1 MLQRIQS
8 LYLFGALVIN
18 FIFLFVPIESSPNN
32 AVSLSIDK
40 TLIAL
45 SLVLSGIL
53 LLTIFSFK
61 NRKRQ
66 LMFCKLLFVGYLFQ
80 MLLSNHLF
88 KVVELKWNGILPYA
102 SIFLTFLAYR
112 AINRDEKLV
121 RSADR
126 LR

>member
-1 MLQRIQS
+1 
-8 LYLFGALVIN
+8 
-18 FIFLFVPIESSPNN
+18 
-32 AVSLSIDK
+32 
-40 TLIAL
+40 
-45 SLVLSGIL
+45 LVLSGIL

>member
-1 MLQRIQS
+1 MLQRIQT
-8 LYLFGALVIN
+8 LYLFGALIVN
-18 FIFLFVPIESSPNN
+18 FLFLFVPIESSPNN
-32 AVSLSIDK
+32 AVSQPIDK
-40 TLIAL
+40 ILIAL

-53 LLTIFSFK
+53 LLTIFSYK

-80 MLLSNHLF
+80 MLLSNLLF